1 MVRVRFAPSPTG
13 IPHMGNT
20 RTALYNYLW
29 ARHNQGNF
37 ILRIEDTDQKRFVKG
52 SEAKILEILQF
63 LGLIWD
69 EGPYRQSDRLELYQQ
84 YARELVDK
92 GVAYEAEGAIRLR
105 VPPGRDIVWEDLIQG
120 KMTIKTQGMNEPVLL
135 KSDGWP
141 TYHLA
146 VVVDDHLMEI
156 SHILRAAEW
165 ISSTPKHLL
174 IYEALGWTPPQIGHF
189 SVILGPD
196 KAKLSKRHGA
206 KSILDYRDEGY
217 LPTALL
223 TFMAYLGW
231 SYEDNSK
238 VLTLEELTQR
248 FDLKQVHKANPIF
261 DQKKLDYFN
270 ALLIRQM
277 NQTELAAA
285 LQPFVP
291 ADCPQELVV
300 KIVPLIQERLVRLGE
315 FENLTEWFY
324 REVKPDPK
332 IMVKEQ
338 LEESIKVIEGLGKW
352 ENEAME
358 ASFRQV
364 AEEKGWKPGQ
374 FFMMLRVAL
383 TGRTVTPPLF
393 ATMEVLGKQVVLDRL
408 AHAQNTIA

>member
-364 AEEKGWKPGQ
+364 TEEKGWKPGQ

-383 TGRTVTPPLF
+383 TGKTVTPPLF

-408 AHAQNTIA
+408 AHAKQYSA

>member
-1 MVRVRFAPSPTG
+1 
-13 IPHMGNT
+13 MGNT

-92 GVAYEAEGAIRLR
+92 GVAYEAEVAIRLR

-383 TGRTVTPPLF
+383 TGKTVTPPLF

-408 AHAQNTIA
+408 AHAKQYSA